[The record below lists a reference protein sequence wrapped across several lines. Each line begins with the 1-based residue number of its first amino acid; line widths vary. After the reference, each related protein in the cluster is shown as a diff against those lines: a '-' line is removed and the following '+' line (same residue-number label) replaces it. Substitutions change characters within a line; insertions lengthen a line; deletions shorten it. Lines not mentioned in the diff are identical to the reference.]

1 MKEKKYKTNIFPFLV
16 LLLVPL
22 VNGIY
27 GFLDNGNGAV
37 YSLVTDLDRAVP
49 FLKIF
54 VIPYMLWY
62 PFLYG
67 SLIFMCI
74 KDKTAYYSAV
84 FSIVF
89 GMLISYLVYH
99 VFQTTVPRPEISGSG
114 FLSGALAFIY
124 GNDQPFNCFP
134 SIHVL
139 TSFIIIKSIKDSK
152 SINRTVK
159 IFEAVIGVM
168 IILSTQFIKQHV
180 ILDLAAAIFL
190 GDFLYRII
198 NLIKVEMR
206 AIWDKKAYLLSTTKK
221 KLET

>member
-1 MKEKKYKTNIFPFLV
+1 MKKWKTNILPFLV

-27 GFLDNGNGAV
+27 GFLNNGNGAV

-49 FLKIF
+49 FLKVF

-67 SLIFMCI
+67 SLIFLCI
-74 KDKTAYYSAV
+74 KDRTKYYGATV
-84 FSIVF
+84 SIVI
-89 GMLISYLVYH
+89 GMLVSYLIYH
-99 VFQTTVPRPEISGSG
+99 IFQTTVPRPQISGSG
-114 FLSGALAFIY
+114 FLNGALAFIY

-139 TSFIIIKSIKDSK
+139 TSFVIIKSTRDSK
-152 SINRTVK
+152 NINMGTK
-159 IFEAVIGVM
+159 IFMTVLGIM

-180 ILDLAAAIFL
+180 ILDLVAALFL
-190 GDFLYRII
+190 GSFLYKTI
-198 NLIKVEMR
+198 NLINMEMR
-206 AIWDKKAYLLSTTKK
+206 AIWDKKVYLLSMTKK